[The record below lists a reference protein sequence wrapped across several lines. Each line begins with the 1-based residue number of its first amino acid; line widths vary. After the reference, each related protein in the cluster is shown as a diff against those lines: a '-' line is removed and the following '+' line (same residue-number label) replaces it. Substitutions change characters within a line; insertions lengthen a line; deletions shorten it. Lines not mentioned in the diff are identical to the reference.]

1 MLITLRSGQPFSLQN
16 ENIQSYKGT
25 MEKELTISKSD
36 KHHSGAITELE
47 FFFQVGKK
55 ITQNVTEGARP

>member
-1 MLITLRSGQPFSLQN
+1 
-16 ENIQSYKGT
+16 

-47 FFFQVGKK
+47 VFFFSLAKK
-55 ITQNVTEGARP
+55 

>member
-36 KHHSGAITELE
+36 KHHSEAITELE
-47 FFFQVGKK
+47 FFFYG
-55 ITQNVTEGARP
+55 